1 MSKVKLQSKWFPLE
15 QRSNRKDWPLMP
27 SVLTLYKIVT
37 HPKYTQATGT
47 KCSAFLLDLREDKDC
62 DYMKN
67 YVNEN
72 QWKKFCQQC
81 YLKVKKN
88 PLIQKRLVKEFLK
101 RVPNFLKFCR
111 KVYKSNLA
119 KKTNKEIWQLYEK
132 YISLY
137 EDIYIWGESFA
148 FGARFDLSEYLKNYL
163 FKKGKEKNF
172 SNSEINNAF
181 NLLITPKE
189 KPFTTEEKEE
199 LLKIALKIEKNSK
212 LKKLFLSPLKS
223 IEKEIER
230 YPQIN
235 QLIKKHTQNWQ
246 WIPYNYGSYLFDKN
260 HFLKEISE
268 LIKKRSVEKELKE
281 IQTKYQTLA
290 KKQKEIINKFEIDNY
305 HQKLFEAMRLNS
317 FIIDYKKKIFTIS
330 HFYIN
335 FSLMKEIA
343 SRLGIE
349 QKLAHCL
356 LKKEVKDALLVNRM
370 PTVKTLKE
378 RYKRSV
384 ILVSNGKFK
393 LTIGKEAE
401 EFLKRFNLEEGP
413 KEKIKEFKGEV
424 ASQGITKGTVKIILG
439 PKDFGKMKEGN
450 ILVAHMT
457 TPEFMP
463 VIKKAKAIITDEGG
477 ITCHAAIVSRE
488 LNIPCIIG
496 TKIATKVLR
505 DGNLVEVD
513 AKNGIVKILK

>member
-1 MSKVKLQSKWFPLE
+1 MPKAKPQPKWFIC
-15 QRSNRKDWPLMP
+15 QQWGIWVPLMP
-27 SVLTLYKIVT
+27 AILTLFKVIT
-37 HPKYTQATGT
+37 ERKFIQATGV
-47 KCSAFLLDLREDKDC
+47 KCVDFLLELTSSSVKFWVRED
-62 DYMKN
+62 
-67 YVNEN
+67 
-72 QWKKFCQQC
+72 QWQNFCHKC

-88 PLIQKRLVKEFLK
+88 PSVQKRLVKEFLR

-111 KVYKSNLA
+111 KVYENNLSQ
-119 KKTNKEIWQLYEK
+119 KTNKEIWQLYEK

-163 FKKGKEKNF
+163 SKKGKEKNF

-189 KPFTTEEKEE
+189 KPFTTEEREE
-199 LLKIALKIEKNSK
+199 LLKIVLKIEKNPK
-212 LKKLFLSPLKS
+212 LKKFFLQPLKS
-223 IEKEIER
+223 IEKEIEKH
-230 YPQIN
+230 PQIN
-235 QLIKKHTQNWQ
+235 QLIEKHTQNWQ
-246 WIPYNYGSYLFDKN
+246 WVPYNYGAYLFDKS

-268 LIKKRSVEKELKE
+268 LIKKGNAQKELKE
-281 IQTKYQTLA
+281 IQIKYQTLV
-290 KKQKEIINKFEIDNY
+290 KKQKEIIKKFGIDNY
-305 HQKLFEAMRLNS
+305 HQKLFEAMQFNS

-356 LKKEVKDALLVNRM
+356 LKEEVKDALLIDRM

-384 ILVSNGKFK
+384 ILVSNGKIK

-401 EFLKRFNLEEGP
+401 EFLKKFNLEEEFK
-413 KEKIKEFKGEV
+413 KEIKEFKGEV
-424 ASQGITKGTVKIILG
+424 ASQGITKGTAKIILS
-439 PKDFGKMKEGN
+439 PKDFGKMKKGD

-463 VIKKAKAIITDEGG
+463 VIKKTKAIITDEGG

-488 LNIPCIIG
+488 LGIPCIIG
-496 TKIATKVLR
+496 TKIATKVLK
-505 DGNLVEVD
+505 DGDLVEVD
-513 AKNGIVKILK
+513 AQNGMVRIFKK